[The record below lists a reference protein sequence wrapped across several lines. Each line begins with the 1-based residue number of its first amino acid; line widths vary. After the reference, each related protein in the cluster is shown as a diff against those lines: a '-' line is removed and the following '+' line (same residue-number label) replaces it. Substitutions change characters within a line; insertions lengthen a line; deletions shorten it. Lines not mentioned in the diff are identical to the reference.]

1 MIVIRRVRMPAILYV
16 RAKSGVEDKGELERR
31 LLERKPKFLDVPGLI
46 QKVYGEDPET
56 GEFCGIY
63 FFESKEALGNFAQSE
78 LAKTISSAY
87 EVTSIRKEV
96 YDVLY
101 SLRPEN
107 GPLEI

>member
-1 MIVIRRVRMPAILYV
+1 MPAILYV
-16 RAKSGVEDKGELERR
+16 RAKSSIEDRDELERR

-63 FFESKEALGNFAQSE
+63 FFESKEDLGRFAQSE
-78 LAKTISSAY
+78 LAQTIGSAY

-96 YDVLY
+96 YNTLY

-107 GPLEI
+107 GPLTI